1 MAVTKRTRY
10 EVLRRDNYTCR
21 YCRSTDAELTIY
33 HVTPVALGGSDRP
46 DNLVAACR
54 DCNIGKSS
62 AHPEAALVAEVSDE
76 AIRHAERIKQ
86 AYALLQ
92 LRQSLEGQTE
102 YIDQFADEFPGRKV
116 PNGWKGSLIM
126 WFEMGVPIELIID
139 AGHRAILRTREG
151 RQEDAWFKYMAG
163 IIWSKC
169 ETVTAEVAKRDLFDG
184 AWVTDEAI
192 SDLSIDSYMR
202 GSAFEAS
209 ACDERVAK
217 VRDSLEPFFYAHAFL
232 SAAVD
237 KCRRDVAGAE
247 GHAQWAGRR
256 DDLTSPLATREL
268 PPSPF

>member
-1 MAVTKRTRY
+1 MAVTKRTRF

-21 YCRSTDAELTIY
+21 YCRSTEAELTID
-33 HVTPVALGGSDRP
+33 HVTPVALGGSDKP

-54 DCNIGKSS
+54 DCNTGKSS

-86 AYALLQ
+86 AYAV
-92 LRQSLEGQTE
+92 LRQALKGQTE

-116 PNGWKGSLIM
+116 PNGWKGSLIR

-139 AGHRAILRTREG
+139 AGHRAALRTRDG
-151 RQEDAWFKYMAG
+151 RKEDAWFRYMAG

-169 ETVTAEVAKRDLFDG
+169 ETATAEVTKRDLFDG
-184 AWVTDEAI
+184 AWMTEEDLT
-192 SDLSIDSYMR
+192 DLSHDAYMR
-202 GSAFEAS
+202 GAAYEAEAS
-209 ACDERVAK
+209 EERVAK
-217 VRDSLEPFFYAHAFL
+217 VRDAYAPFFYAHAFL

-268 PPSPF
+268 TPSPF